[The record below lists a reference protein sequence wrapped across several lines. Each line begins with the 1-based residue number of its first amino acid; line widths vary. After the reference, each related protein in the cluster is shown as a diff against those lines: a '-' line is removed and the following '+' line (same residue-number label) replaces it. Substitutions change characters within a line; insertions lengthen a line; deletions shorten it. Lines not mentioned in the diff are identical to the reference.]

1 MEHLVDHSTDSS
13 AARPAQH
20 PLIIRQYT
28 FREAFAQCLSKHSPA
43 TTAHMQ
49 RVAEAFFQQLPATE
63 LTCAE
68 VDLLNSLIH
77 VAESVQAALPP
88 SVSLQDWA
96 QRRVPRGFERQVNSS
111 GIVYVGGS
119 ILRTQL
125 PLHKPAGS
133 AAQPTSR
140 STATQPASVVE
151 EFVFDDD
158 GLYDFDL
165 EAFFRQCPR
174 TSFGNLGERQWFV
187 HRTHRCL
194 KCINRLAWTCKQIHI
209 WFYTTFEARKLKDT
223 EDSSSSES
231 ISSSTRK
238 TAPSSDADKDDERQ
252 TSEARQPEYLERD
265 EETSSS
271 LRRARKNFKRG
282 KTLKKEKQEQLQQTI
297 QSQIQPT
304 LDQDQD
310 RIMADQRELQIN
322 RHRRTRRSGMNKRMQ
337 KATATQSGSRS

>member
-1 MEHLVDHSTDSS
+1 MILDTLTGSSCKCIAAVVCSVVDPRAVDYNDLPIIRLAMEHSAGS

-43 TTAHMQ
+43 TSAHMQ

-88 SVSLQDWA
+88 SVCLQDWA
-96 QRRVPRGFERQVNSS
+96 QRRVPRGFERQVNRS

-174 TSFGNLGERQWFV
+174 TEITDREVDLLNSLIRVSASVEAVLPRSITLQEWTDRRVLRGRIV
-187 HRTHRCL
+187 HGGGRFLQFIPLLRCRPRSASSAPQPASDSTAAQSTSVAQE
-194 KCINRLAWTCKQIHI
+194 IA
-209 WFYTTFEARKLKDT
+209 FPDDARSDPDLSQVLMQGIT
-223 EDSSSSES
+223 E
-231 ISSSTRK
+231 
-238 TAPSSDADKDDERQ
+238 PGSDAGHDRGSDEAVD
-252 TSEARQPEYLERD
+252 SNIECWHL
-265 EETSSS
+265 
-271 LRRARKNFKRG
+271 G
-282 KTLKKEKQEQLQQTI
+282 
-297 QSQIQPT
+297 
-304 LDQDQD
+304 
-310 RIMADQRELQIN
+310 
-322 RHRRTRRSGMNKRMQ
+322 RRTKS
-337 KATATQSGSRS
+337 